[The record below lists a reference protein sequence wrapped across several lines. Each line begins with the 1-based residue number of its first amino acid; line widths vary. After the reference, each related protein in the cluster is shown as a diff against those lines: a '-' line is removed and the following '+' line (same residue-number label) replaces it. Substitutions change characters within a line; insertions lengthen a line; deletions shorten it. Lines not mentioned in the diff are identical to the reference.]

1 MSNALEKIQIKN
13 NDLKIN
19 KKNRI
24 IIKKILMLKF
34 FHVVWI
40 SNFA

>member
-13 NDLKIN
+13 NYSKLN

-24 IIKKILMLKF
+24 IKKIFMLKF
-34 FHVVWI
+34 FHV
-40 SNFA
+40 A

>member
-13 NDLKIN
+13 NYSKLN

-24 IIKKILMLKF
+24 IKKY
-34 FHVVWI
+34 
-40 SNFA
+40 SC

>member
-24 IIKKILMLKF
+24 IKKSS
-34 FHVVWI
+34 HVKI
-40 SNFA
+40 PPCSLNI